1 MNIEAAMNAVNVR
14 KGNVNAILSKLRSPT
29 KEIKPKDK
37 HTTVIGKFGCE
48 KAIHRLT
55 IKTRMK
61 DKTF

>member
-1 MNIEAAMNAVNVR
+1 MNIEATTNAVNVR

-29 KEIKPKDK
+29 KEIKPKDT
-37 HTTVIGKFGCE
+37 HTTDIGKFGCE

>member
-1 MNIEAAMNAVNVR
+1 VR

-29 KEIKPKDK
+29 KEIKPKDT
-37 HTTVIGKFGCE
+37 HTTDIGKFGCE